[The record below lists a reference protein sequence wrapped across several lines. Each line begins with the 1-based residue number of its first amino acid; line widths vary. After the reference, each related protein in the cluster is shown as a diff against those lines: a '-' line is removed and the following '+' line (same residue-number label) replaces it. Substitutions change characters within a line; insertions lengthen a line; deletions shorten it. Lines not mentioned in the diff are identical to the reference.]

1 VLSPRRRVG
10 VTAGIMVGMFLAALE
25 ATVVSTA
32 MPTVVA
38 SLGGIERFSWV
49 FSAYLLTSTVT
60 VPLWGRL
67 SDLYGRKR
75 LYQIGIGI
83 FLVGSALSGASQSM
97 WQLIGARALQ
107 GLGAGA
113 LVPLALTIVGEI
125 YTVQERARMQGFFSG
140 VWGLASIVGP
150 LAGGWITDSLSWR
163 WVFYINL
170 PFGIIA
176 AAIVG
181 AALAEP
187 PREGRPIVDYAGAAT
202 MTGSITLLL
211 FGLVEGGTLWGWS
224 GWPTLACF
232 AGSALLL
239 VAFVWVERRAPEP
252 MVPLDIFHDRV
263 FTVTTIVGFFV
274 GVGMFGAVSFI
285 PLYAQG
291 VTGASA
297 TQAGSALTPL
307 LLAWVTMAVVGGRML
322 HRVGVRRMV
331 VAGLILLTIGFVL
344 LTRLGRGTPLPYLMA
359 DMALMGTG
367 MGLVMLTIL
376 IAVQAAVRKDRL
388 GIATSFSMFARSIG
402 GALGVALM
410 GALLASR
417 LSASVASLG
426 GEGHSVDP
434 NELLAPAARAA
445 MAPEVVAT
453 LEVAL
458 ADALRGVFWIG
469 TAVAALA
476 LVSAFWLPKGLS
488 AVDSRRGGGVGH

>member
-1 VLSPRRRVG
+1 MG

-75 LYQIGIGI
+75 LYQIGIAI
-83 FLVGSALSGASQSM
+83 FLVGSALSGMSQSM
-97 WQLIGARALQ
+97 WQLIGSRALQ

-150 LAGGWITDSLSWR
+150 LAGGYITDALSWR
-163 WVFYINL
+163 WVFYINI
-170 PFGIIA
+170 PFGVIA
-176 AAIVG
+176 AVVVG
-181 AALAEP
+181 LTLVEP
-187 PREGRPIVDYAGAAT
+187 PPVRKPIIDYAGAAT
-202 MTGSITLLL
+202 LTASITLLL
-211 FGLVEGGTLWGWS
+211 FALVEGGALWGWT
-224 GWPTLACF
+224 GWQTLACL
-232 AGSALLL
+232 AGSGALLA
-239 VAFVWVERRAPEP
+239 AFVLVEQRAADPV
-252 MVPLDIFHDRV
+252 VPLDLFLDRT
-263 FTVTTIVGFFV
+263 FAVTTVVGFFV
-274 GVGMFGAVSFI
+274 GIGMFGAVSFI

-291 VTGASA
+291 VAGATA

-307 LLAWVTMAVVGGRML
+307 LLSWVLMAVLGGRIL

-331 VAGLILLTIGFVL
+331 VAGLVLLTIGFFL
-344 LTRLGRGTPLPYLMA
+344 LTRLGQGTPLWYLMA

-376 IAVQAAVRKDRL
+376 IAVQASVTRERL
-388 GIATSFSMFARSIG
+388 GIATSFSMFSRTIG
-402 GALGVALM
+402 GAVGVASM
-410 GALLASR
+410 GAMLASELTMR
-417 LSASVASLG
+417 LQAIGKTTGVV
-426 GEGHSVDP
+426 VDA
-434 NELLAPAARAA
+434 NELLNPVARAA
-445 MAPEVVAT
+445 IEPGMLET
-453 LEVAL
+453 LETAL
-458 ADALRGVFWIG
+458 AESMRGVFWVG
-469 TAVAALA
+469 VVVACVALA
-476 LVSAFWLPKGLS
+476 VSFFLPARL
-488 AVDSRRGGGVGH
+488 AAAAPVGGGAGAH